1 MNNKSNEHGVFTV
14 SQTVVTEMH
23 KCRAQWAQWAGG
35 APRPAPALGP
45 RATLSALAHAHKR
58 AVSYVSIP
66 PYLLDSCLAIFFMIF
81 KVKDPLRSVI
91 YFTFGLKNMED
102 SIQV

>member
-1 MNNKSNEHGVFTV
+1 MPRAVGAVGGRRAAAGAGAGPARHALRARA
-14 SQTVVTEMH
+14 
-23 KCRAQWAQWAGG
+23 RAQARRLVRIHT
-35 APRPAPALGP
+35 PLPTRFM
-45 RATLSALAHAHKR
+45 
-58 AVSYVSIP
+58 
-66 PYLLDSCLAIFFMIF
+66 SCYFFMIF